1 MATFN
6 GAKFKMPVAVY
17 CGSVPKVK
25 PGYVS
30 IRKGSVDSN
39 LHLQDSGWTEADKAF
54 LPSTLNLPLKKKPC
68 LWDEGEEQPAPRGWD
83 HKNIY
88 QILDKKRPPRQL
100 HGLGPHP
107 AQREEDIGSA
117 ALETSR
123 LKDKMKRRLSEG
135 FPVQAG
141 LPDFNS
147 TVSLPL
153 TPALP
158 RSTSQRL
165 LNAPKPVPPIERTH
179 SPQADGS
186 ADKENREQCSLPQ
199 EGPATGAEE
208 EHNEVQNS
216 LKHLRYS
223 AEKKRKSLGGSLIP
237 PIPKSERSCHT
248 ELIDSPPP
256 KPASGQPDHSTWER
270 KTQRSSTD
278 SRTDQIPEQPTGTG
292 TLQTTAAA
300 VELSRLAGAQG
311 APDSQRAAGE
321 REQADRKRNPSPSP
335 TEVLAFR
342 LSRELDKAEGSRA
355 PMDGEGEG
363 EWESNG
369 RIHIAISK
377 SAQEKMRQKR
387 REEMEQLRKEKE
399 KDHSQQLR
407 QRLHSVDQCAGSV
420 EEALS
425 LKSDI
430 MITPII
436 VSSPCGASAGLP
448 LRKRVNRPSLPS
460 IPNIHQISSMRHS
473 SAQSLPGINMDS
485 LDWEGDS
492 ENGDSSELR
501 PFSRPE
507 QQLLEALK
515 SINSNE
521 WQLKKKGLWIV
532 RCLASCHSEV
542 LLTRLHD
549 VSLAVATEVNNLR
562 SKVARYAIC
571 TLGELFGAMRKAM
584 DQDVEEIS
592 RVLLHKTG
600 DGSEFIRDESDRA
613 LGVMVESV
621 TPSRALTVLIAGGA
635 SHRNSMVRKCTAEHL
650 LTVVEL
656 MGAEKVLS
664 GGKESTDLTIQ
675 TVAKL
680 AQDGNQD
687 TRFYGRKMLNVL
699 MSHEGFDRFLERSL
713 RSHDLHYIL
722 TALKQKGAEDG
733 PSELPA
739 AKGRRRSRTSASQD
753 NTPTNEREDSEPSA
767 EQEKEQCPATRRPSI
782 RSTEAMEQVKELQK
796 LLTAKD
802 FQNRMQGVSLLLE
815 RCTNNPPFVS
825 ANIVRIFDSFI
836 PRLQDSNKKVNQF
849 ALESAATM
857 IPILKDSL
865 HQVLLSMVT
874 VVSDNLNSKNMGIYA
889 AAVAA
894 LDVLIA
900 SIDNVLL
907 LQPFASRVQFVSGRA
922 MHDITERL
930 AVLVMTVYSRKPQ
943 AIERHVLPVFWYLL
957 SNMTGSGV
965 LPGGSG
971 NVRAV
976 VSKLA
981 KSLQQQMGP
990 SLQEYA
996 ASQSQHVNKT
1006 LQDLISME
1014 L

>member
-1 MATFN
+1 
-6 GAKFKMPVAVY
+6 
-17 CGSVPKVK
+17 
-25 PGYVS
+25 
-30 IRKGSVDSN
+30 
-39 LHLQDSGWTEADKAF
+39 
-54 LPSTLNLPLKKKPC
+54 
-68 LWDEGEEQPAPRGWD
+68 
-83 HKNIY
+83 
-88 QILDKKRPPRQL
+88 
-100 HGLGPHP
+100 
-107 AQREEDIGSA
+107 
-117 ALETSR
+117 
-123 LKDKMKRRLSEG
+123 
-135 FPVQAG
+135 
-141 LPDFNS
+141 
-147 TVSLPL
+147 
-153 TPALP
+153 
-158 RSTSQRL
+158 
-165 LNAPKPVPPIERTH
+165 
-179 SPQADGS
+179 
-186 ADKENREQCSLPQ
+186 
-199 EGPATGAEE
+199 
-208 EHNEVQNS
+208 
-216 LKHLRYS
+216 
-223 AEKKRKSLGGSLIP
+223 
-237 PIPKSERSCHT
+237 
-248 ELIDSPPP
+248 
-256 KPASGQPDHSTWER
+256 
-270 KTQRSSTD
+270 
-278 SRTDQIPEQPTGTG
+278 
-292 TLQTTAAA
+292 
-300 VELSRLAGAQG
+300 
-311 APDSQRAAGE
+311 
-321 REQADRKRNPSPSP
+321 
-335 TEVLAFR
+335 
-342 LSRELDKAEGSRA
+342 
-355 PMDGEGEG
+355 
-363 EWESNG
+363 
-369 RIHIAISK
+369 
-377 SAQEKMRQKR
+377 
-387 REEMEQLRKEKE
+387 
-399 KDHSQQLR
+399 
-407 QRLHSVDQCAGSV
+407 
-420 EEALS
+420 
-425 LKSDI
+425 
-430 MITPII
+430 
-436 VSSPCGASAGLP
+436 
-448 LRKRVNRPSLPS
+448 
-460 IPNIHQISSMRHS
+460 
-473 SAQSLPGINMDS
+473 MDS

-753 NTPTNEREDSEPSA
+753 NTPTNESIHFQSN
-767 EQEKEQCPATRRPSI
+767 EKEQCPATRRPSI

-825 ANIVRIFDSFI
+825 ANIVRQIFDSFI